1 MGNLKLLL
9 AEPWDAAEILALQFA
24 AFTDQEPFWELL
36 FPLNEDRDHAIQ
48 RFLRG
53 WLGDQSVRY
62 VKVVDE
68 ESGMFFFFVF
78 VPLVLG
84 SLANQE
90 MRFLPL
96 PTIFRHNLPL
106 FHSVQTMN
114 RSETSVF

>member
-68 ESGMFFFFVF
+68 ESGMFFFLFSCPWF
-78 VPLVLG
+78 LG
-84 SLANQE
+84 VWQIRKCDSCLFQP
-90 MRFLPL
+90 FSD
-96 PTIFRHNLPL
+96 TIFHYSIVYKL
-106 FHSVQTMN
+106 
-114 RSETSVF
+114 